1 MLSLRY
7 EDFRVEV
14 LVSSLIG
21 KLGAQGEI
29 QARDRDLAVILGRYI
44 QNLGTKY
51 DLEREYRWRWEEP
64 LWSHR
69 ACQHLEG
76 GHANILREGMP
87 TSWGRAK
94 EEEQSNEM
102 RVVWRDEENQGVA
115 SRGRS
120 VGGSN
125 SGELLWGQARW
136 RLGNIHNL
144 LAPKSLG

>member
-14 LVSSLIG
+14 SVSSWIG

-44 QNLGTKY
+44 QSPGTKY
-51 DLEREYRWRWEEP
+51 DLEREYRLRWEEP
-64 LWSHR
+64 SRSHR

-76 GHANILREGMP
+76 GQR
-87 TSWGRAK
+87 RR
-94 EEEQSNEM
+94 QRNEM

-115 SRGRS
+115 SRGKS

-125 SGELLWGQARW
+125 WRAAVRTGKMRTWKYPLYLPAPNRKRSTSRLYIVTLL
-136 RLGNIHNL
+136 I
-144 LAPKSLG
+144 

>member
-51 DLEREYRWRWEEP
+51 DLEREYRWR
-64 LWSHR
+64 
-69 ACQHLEG
+69 
-76 GHANILREGMP
+76 
-87 TSWGRAK
+87 
-94 EEEQSNEM
+94 
-102 RVVWRDEENQGVA
+102 
-115 SRGRS
+115 
-120 VGGSN
+120 
-125 SGELLWGQARW
+125 
-136 RLGNIHNL
+136 
-144 LAPKSLG
+144 